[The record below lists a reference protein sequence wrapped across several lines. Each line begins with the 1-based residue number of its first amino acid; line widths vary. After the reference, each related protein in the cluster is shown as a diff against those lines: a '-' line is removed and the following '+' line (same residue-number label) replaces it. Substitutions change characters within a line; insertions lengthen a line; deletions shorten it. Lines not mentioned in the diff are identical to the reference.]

1 MNDDND
7 EMTKLDPTR
16 EAQTLRGVYEA
27 HENIE
32 DNLLKEIQ
40 RVASSVWPEK
50 RERDTLGL
58 TELLCQQ
65 RKNHHRPEFLA
76 ASILHQRVGVVVVD
90 GLEKLPHLETDKR
103 FKKEKKN
110 YREF

>member
-50 RERDTLGL
+50 KRERDTLGL
-58 TELLCQQ
+58 NDPPMPATQKSPPTWIPRCEHSPPASGSSRRRRS
-65 RKNHHRPEFLA
+65 RKTATSWNRQK
-76 ASILHQRVGVVVVD
+76 I
-90 GLEKLPHLETDKR
+90 
-103 FKKEKKN
+103 
-110 YREF
+110 

>member
-16 EAQTLRGVYEA
+16 EEAQTLRGVYEA

-40 RVASSVWPEK
+40 RVASSV
-50 RERDTLGL
+50 
-58 TELLCQQ
+58 
-65 RKNHHRPEFLA
+65 
-76 ASILHQRVGVVVVD
+76 
-90 GLEKLPHLETDKR
+90 
-103 FKKEKKN
+103 
-110 YREF
+110 

>member
-1 MNDDND
+1 M
-7 EMTKLDPTR
+7 
-16 EAQTLRGVYEA
+16 
-27 HENIE
+27 
-32 DNLLKEIQ
+32 
-40 RVASSVWPEK
+40 ASSVWPEK
-50 RERDTLGL
+50 KERDTLGL

-103 FKKEKKN
+103 FKKEKKIIVN
-110 YREF
+110 FKQKQTKTKKNAKTITLGLVKSNS

>member
-7 EMTKLDPTR
+7 EMTLDPTS

-40 RVASSVWPEK
+40 RVASSV
-50 RERDTLGL
+50 
-58 TELLCQQ
+58 
-65 RKNHHRPEFLA
+65 
-76 ASILHQRVGVVVVD
+76 
-90 GLEKLPHLETDKR
+90 
-103 FKKEKKN
+103 
-110 YREF
+110 